1 MNSKGI
7 SHMYYNISF
16 ACGKE
21 TIKFLDK
28 MIKAF
33 SIGSFLQKLYLFKFF
48 SFIFIGREYI
58 ISSLQYLCLNQKASD
73 HNFLDEYIIIK
84 TL

>member
-7 SHMYYNISF
+7 SHMYYNDSF

-73 HNFLDEYIIIK
+73 HNFLDKYIIIK